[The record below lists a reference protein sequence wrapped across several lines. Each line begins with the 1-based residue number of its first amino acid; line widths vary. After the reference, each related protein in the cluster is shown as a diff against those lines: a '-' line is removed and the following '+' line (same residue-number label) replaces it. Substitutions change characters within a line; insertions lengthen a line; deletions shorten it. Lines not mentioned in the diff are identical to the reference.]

1 MIDEKLKSQAEQ
13 IIKGVIRWFSENLSV
28 DAGNSKGS
36 VSEEQGTQAEQAA
49 ADADENS
56 NPANVDQ
63 TVADAEKNTN
73 HVSSPDLPNENA
85 EADVNTIPQPRH
97 PVPMETDFTLPSF
110 KGDQAVAAVDDVVS
124 FYNSV
129 DVPTC
134 SPRGGTNVN
143 GKNDVQDSG

>member
-1 MIDEKLKSQAEQ
+1 MIDEKLKSHAEK

-49 ADADENS
+49 ADADEN
-56 NPANVDQ
+56 
-63 TVADAEKNTN
+63 TN

-110 KGDQAVAAVDDVVS
+110 QGDQAVAAVDDVVS
-124 FYNSV
+124 FYNSI